1 MHFLWRKFY
10 YLFSVSVAALLIEP
24 NFFLV
29 TIITVFAMLKL
40 SLLDHLKPSLFRH
53 LCLFNTA
60 PG

>member
-53 LCLFNTA
+53 LF
-60 PG
+60 